1 MIALLRKRGIRSE
14 RVLAAMGQ
22 VPREAFVHPQTLEAA
37 YANRPLP
44 IDCQQTISQ
53 PYIVALMTEALEL
66 TGSERVLEIGTGSGY
81 QTAILA
87 QLGAEI
93 VTIER
98 HPVLAEQATQRLAQL
113 GYSERVES
121 IVGDGAAGYPPRAPY
136 DRILVTAAAGEV
148 PQTLLEQ
155 LNSEG
160 ILIIPVGNAEHQVL
174 QAIRRQGAQFI
185 TTPLAN
191 CRFVPFVGTEKPDRA
206 SE

>member
-1 MIALLRKRGIRSE
+1 MIALLRERGIRSE
-14 RVLAAMGQ
+14 RVLAAMAQ
-22 VPREAFVHPQTLEAA
+22 VPREAFVHPETLEAA
-37 YANRPLP
+37 YANRALP

-53 PYIVALMTEALEL
+53 PYIVALMTEAFEL

-87 QLGAEI
+87 QLAAEI

-98 HPVLAEQATQRLAQL
+98 HPALAQQAAERFAKL
-113 GYSERVES
+113 GDASRMKQ

-136 DRILVTAAAGEV
+136 DRILVAAAAGEV
-148 PQTLLEQ
+148 PKALLEQ

-174 QAIRRQGAQFI
+174 QAIRRHGAKFT
-185 TTPLAN
+185 TTPLAR
-191 CRFVPFVGTEKPDRA
+191 CRFVPFVGTEKPDHQA
-206 SE
+206 